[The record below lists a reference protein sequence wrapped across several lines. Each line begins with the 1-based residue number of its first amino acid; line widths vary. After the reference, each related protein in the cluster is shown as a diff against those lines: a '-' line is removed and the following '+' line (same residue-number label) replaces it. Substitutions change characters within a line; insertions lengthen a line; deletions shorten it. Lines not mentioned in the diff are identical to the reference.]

1 MSDEFEHLA
10 HQCRSSA
17 KLDADERVRLALT
30 ERWIGYPKASFAL
43 NRLRHLIDYPARD
56 RMPCLLLYG
65 ATGMGKTKILKKFIR
80 SHHYCFS

>member
-43 NRLRHLIDYPARD
+43 NRLRHLID
-56 RMPCLLLYG
+56 
-65 ATGMGKTKILKKFIR
+65 
-80 SHHYCFS
+80 